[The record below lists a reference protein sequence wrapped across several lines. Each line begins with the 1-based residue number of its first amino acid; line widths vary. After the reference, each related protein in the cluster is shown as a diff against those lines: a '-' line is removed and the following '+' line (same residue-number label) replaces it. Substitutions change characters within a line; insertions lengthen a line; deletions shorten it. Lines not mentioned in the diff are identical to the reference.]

1 MRRVLR
7 TCPLCEATCGLAL
20 TLDGDDVVR
29 VEGDPDDPLSR
40 GFLCPKGATIGAL
53 HADPDR
59 LRAPLVRRGDALVEC
74 TWDEAFAAVAEGLER
89 VVAAH
94 GKESVGVYLGNPNV
108 HTLAGPFYVPAFV
121 RALGTG
127 HVFSASTVDQMPQ
140 HLASGLMFGHPDRIP
155 VPDLDRTDWL
165 LMLGANPVESNGS
178 LCTAP
183 DFPGRLKA
191 LRARGGRLI
200 VVDPRRTRTAD
211 LADEHLAI
219 RPGTDALLLWAMV
232 QVLFAEDRVD
242 LRDLA
247 PHVEGVEALRDLA
260 APFTPETVAGHCR
273 VPAEVIRELARG
285 LAAAERGCVYAR
297 IGAHTTAFGTL
308 AAWAVGALNVLTGNL
323 DRPGGSMFPRSALGR
338 PHPGGRGRGFAV
350 GRWRSRVSGRPE
362 VRGEVPSAVLAEE
375 MSTPGPG
382 QLRALFTIAG
392 NPARSLPDSAGLER
406 ALGGLDLLVCV
417 DPYLNETTRLADVV
431 LPPPGPLA
439 RAHYDVAFGNLMV
452 RNVARYTPPTL
463 AADGPDECDIVARL
477 TLIASGAGAQGDPA
491 WVTMGVLGHLAK
503 GAAAAGAASEAELLA
518 ASAGESGPEAI
529 LDLLLRTGPYP
540 GLSLDALRAAPSGVD
555 LGPLQPCVPDVLSTP
570 SGRIELAPASIVDDV
585 PRLAALLDDAPV
597 EGLLLVGRRHL
608 RSNNSWGHNVPRMA
622 GGTNRCTLQMHPDDA
637 AARGLRD
644 GDVVAIASRVG
655 RVEAPLEVT
664 DRIAA
669 GVVSLPHGWGHD
681 APGARLRVAAKAP
694 GVNSNLLTDGAVT
707 DPLSG
712 NAGLNGIPVE
722 VAASV

>member
-59 LRAPLVRRGDALVEC
+59 LRAPLIRRGDALVEC
-74 TWDEAFAAVAEGLER
+74 TWEEAFAAVAEGLDR

-94 GKESVGVYLGNPNV
+94 GKESMGVYLGNPNV

-121 RALGTG
+121 RALGTR

-155 VPDLDRTDWL
+155 VPDLDRSDWL

-211 LADEHLAI
+211 LADHHVAI
-219 RPGTDALLLWAMV
+219 RPGMDALLLWAMV
-232 QVLFAEDRVD
+232 QVLFAEGLVD
-242 LRDLA
+242 LGDLA
-247 PHVEGVEALRDLA
+247 PHVEGVEALRALA
-260 APFTPETVAGHCR
+260 ARFTPEAVASRCR
-273 VPAEVIRELARG
+273 VPAGVIRELARG

-297 IGAHTTAFGTL
+297 IGAHTTAFGSL

-338 PHPGGRGRGFAV
+338 PHPGGQGRGFAV

-362 VRGEVPSAVLAEE
+362 VRGEVPTAVLAEE
-375 MSTPGPG
+375 ISTPGAG

-392 NPARSLPDSAGLER
+392 NPARSLPDSARLER
-406 ALGGLDLLVCV
+406 ALGGLDLLVSV

-463 AADGPDECDIVARL
+463 AAEGPDECDILARL
-477 TLIASGAGAQGDPA
+477 TLIASGAGVKADPA
-491 WVTMGVLGHLAK
+491 WVTMGVMGHLAK
-503 GAAAAGAASEAELLA
+503 GAAGGGTSDAEILA

-540 GLSLDALRAAPSGVD
+540 DLSLDALRAAPSGVD
-555 LGPLQPCVPDVLSTP
+555 LGPLRPCVPEVLSTR
-570 SGRIELAPASIVDDV
+570 SGRIELAPTLVADDV
-585 PRLAALLDDAPV
+585 ERLAAVLDEAPP

-637 AARGLRD
+637 ATRGLSD
-644 GDVVAIASRVG
+644 GDVAAITSRVG
-655 RVEAPLEVT
+655 RVEAPVEVT
-664 DRIAA
+664 DRVAP

-681 APGARLRVAAKAP
+681 AAGARLSVAAKSP

-712 NAGLNGIPVE
+712 NARLNGIPVR
-722 VAASV
+722 VTSAV